1 MMIYPVD
8 LFTFGDM
15 LSSEKDK
22 PYIGSIT
29 VPCHS
34 LQGMN
39 KWPVK
44 EKSVYSLGKQERVLF
59 VFLLLLER
67 YF

>member
-1 MMIYPVD
+1 
-8 LFTFGDM
+8 M

-22 PYIGSIT
+22 PYIGNIT